1 MTFSAIKTPKDV
13 LEFIRTNIK
22 YGWLDYMDK
31 EHVGDMI
38 GFRACYRTSSLEE
51 VLEHKMGSCI
61 EQTYLMK
68 YLLDRLDIPCRM
80 FCIREYEADN
90 NVTRFNVYMHCFILY
105 SLNGKVYHIENC
117 NLTKLGIYEYSSYE
131 EAINSISKFFIM
143 VSDGRWSMVTE
154 FFDVP
159 YGMSFKELNRYMND
173 LDLDKEDTN
182 NLDIDKSNVRV
193 RKKIV

>member
-159 YGMSFKELNRYMND
+159 YGMSFKGLNRYMND
-173 LDLDKEDTN
+173 LDLDKEETN

>member
-173 LDLDKEDTN
+173 LDLDKEAAN